1 MKFYKFYADW
11 CGPCRVLTNT
21 LNKAQIEYEPINVD
35 NNEEL
40 VEKYNIKTIP
50 VFMAVK
56 DDGTEIDRFIGVKSA
71 DAINALV
78 ALRGHKCE
86 KCQNEKWF
94 D

>member
-11 CGPCRVLTNT
+11 CGPCRILTT
-21 LNKAQIEYEPINVD
+21 MLNKAQIEYEPINVD

-40 VEKYNIKTIP
+40 VNKYDIKTIP

-56 DDGTEIDRFIGVKSA
+56 EDGTEIDRFVGVKSA
-71 DAINALV
+71 DAIKQWIDSLNV
-78 ALRGHKCE
+78 
-86 KCQNEKWF
+86 

>member
-35 NNEEL
+35 ENEEL
-40 VEKYNIKTIP
+40 VKKYNIRTIP

-56 DDGTEIDRFIGVKSA
+56 DDGTEIDRFVGVKSI
-71 DAINALV
+71 DAIKQWINSLNV
-78 ALRGHKCE
+78 
-86 KCQNEKWF
+86 

>member
-21 LNKAQIEYEPINVD
+21 LNKTQIEYEPINVD

-40 VEKYNIKTIP
+40 VKKYNIRTIP

-56 DDGTEIDRFIGVKSA
+56 DDDTEIDRFVGVKSA
-71 DAINALV
+71 DAIKQWIDSLNV
-78 ALRGHKCE
+78 
-86 KCQNEKWF
+86 

>member
-1 MKFYKFYADW
+1 MKFYNSYADW
-11 CGPCRVLTNT
+11 CGPCRILTAM

-40 VEKYNIKTIP
+40 VNKYNIKTIP

-56 DDGTEIDRFIGVKSA
+56 DDGTEIDRFVGVKSA
-71 DAINALV
+71 DAIKQWIDSLNV
-78 ALRGHKCE
+78 
-86 KCQNEKWF
+86 

>member
-11 CGPCRVLTNT
+11 CGPCRILTT
-21 LNKAQIEYEPINVD
+21 MLNKAQIEYEPINVD

-56 DDGTEIDRFIGVKSA
+56 DDGTEIDRFVGVKSA
-71 DAINALV
+71 EAIKQWIDSLNV
-78 ALRGHKCE
+78 
-86 KCQNEKWF
+86 

>member
-11 CGPCRVLTNT
+11 CGPCRVLTTT

-40 VEKYNIKTIP
+40 VKKYDIRTIP
-50 VFMAVK
+50 VFIAVK
-56 DDGTEIDRFIGVKSA
+56 DDGTEIDRFVGVKSV
-71 DAINALV
+71 DAIKQWIDSLNV
-78 ALRGHKCE
+78 
-86 KCQNEKWF
+86 

>member
-11 CGPCRVLTNT
+11 CGPCRVLTT
-21 LNKAQIEYEPINVD
+21 MLNKTQIEYEPINVD

-40 VEKYNIKTIP
+40 VNKYNIKTIP

-71 DAINALV
+71 DAIKQWIDSLNV
-78 ALRGHKCE
+78 
-86 KCQNEKWF
+86 

>member
-11 CGPCRVLTNT
+11 CGPCRILTTN

-40 VEKYNIKTIP
+40 VRKYDIRTIP

-56 DDGTEIDRFIGVKSA
+56 DDGTEIDRFVGVKST
-71 DAINALV
+71 DAIKQWINSLNV
-78 ALRGHKCE
+78 
-86 KCQNEKWF
+86 

>member
-11 CGPCRVLTNT
+11 CGPCRVLTTT
-21 LNKAQIEYEPINVD
+21 LNKVQIEYEPINVD

-50 VFMAVK
+50 VFIAVK
-56 DDGTEIDRFIGVKSA
+56 DDGTEIDRFVGVKSV
-71 DAINALV
+71 DAIKQWIDSLNV
-78 ALRGHKCE
+78 
-86 KCQNEKWF
+86 

>member
-40 VEKYNIKTIP
+40 VEKYNIRTIP
-50 VFMAVK
+50 VFIAVK
-56 DDGTEIDRFIGVKSA
+56 DDGAEIDRFVGVKSV
-71 DAINALV
+71 DAIKQWIDSLNV
-78 ALRGHKCE
+78 
-86 KCQNEKWF
+86 

>member
-11 CGPCRVLTNT
+11 CGPCRILTT
-21 LNKAQIEYEPINVD
+21 MLNKTQIEYEPINVD

-40 VEKYNIKTIP
+40 VNKYDIKTIP

-56 DDGTEIDRFIGVKSA
+56 DDGTEIDRFVGVKSA
-71 DAINALV
+71 DAIKQWIDSLNV
-78 ALRGHKCE
+78 
-86 KCQNEKWF
+86 

>member
-11 CGPCRVLTNT
+11 CGPCRILTT
-21 LNKAQIEYEPINVD
+21 MLNKAQIEYEPINVD

-40 VEKYNIKTIP
+40 VNKYNIKTIP

-56 DDGTEIDRFIGVKSA
+56 DDGTEIDRFIGVKSS
-71 DAINALV
+71 DAIKQWIDSLNV
-78 ALRGHKCE
+78 
-86 KCQNEKWF
+86 

>member
-11 CGPCRVLTNT
+11 CGPCRILTT
-21 LNKAQIEYEPINVD
+21 MLNKAQIEYEPINVD

-40 VEKYNIKTIP
+40 VNKYDIKTIP

-71 DAINALV
+71 DAIKQWIDSLNV
-78 ALRGHKCE
+78 
-86 KCQNEKWF
+86 

>member
-11 CGPCRVLTNT
+11 CGPCRILTT
-21 LNKAQIEYEPINVD
+21 MLNKAQIEYEPINVD

-40 VEKYNIKTIP
+40 VNKYDIKTIP

-56 DDGTEIDRFIGVKSA
+56 DDGTEIDRFVGVKST
-71 DAINALV
+71 DAIKQWIDSLNV
-78 ALRGHKCE
+78 
-86 KCQNEKWF
+86 

>member
-56 DDGTEIDRFIGVKSA
+56 DDDTEIDRFIGVKSA
-71 DAINALV
+71 DAIKQWIDSLNV
-78 ALRGHKCE
+78 
-86 KCQNEKWF
+86 